1 MPWGGD
7 HDDDACGVWEAM
19 TMRQWIAFAFTI
31 PLMLCAVVVCAQF
44 FRLALK
50 DAGTFE
56 RIAWASIA
64 LACLGM
70 FILAM

>member
-1 MPWGGD
+1 
-7 HDDDACGVWEAM
+7 
-19 TMRQWIAFAFTI
+19 MRQWIAFAFTI
-31 PLMLCAVVVCAQF
+31 PLMLCAVVVCVQF

-70 FILAM
+70 FILAL